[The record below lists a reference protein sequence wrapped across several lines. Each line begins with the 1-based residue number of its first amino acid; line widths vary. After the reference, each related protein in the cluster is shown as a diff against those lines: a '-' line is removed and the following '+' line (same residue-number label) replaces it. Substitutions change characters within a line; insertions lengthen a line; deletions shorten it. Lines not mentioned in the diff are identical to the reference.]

1 MRLFKSVDER
11 LSDIGFVK
19 TGESKQFGATYE
31 RINNEYGYV
40 QCFDLLHK
48 ANGRHLIQSYQKDI
62 NSDKFNNSV
71 GLSIYETKLA
81 LKKMKQLGYK
91 PTK

>member
-1 MRLFKSVDER
+1 MRLFKSIDER

-31 RINNEYGYV
+31 RINDKYNYV
-40 QCFDLLHK
+40 QCLDLLHK
-48 ANGRHLIQSYQKDI
+48 ANGRHLIQSYQKDV

-71 GLSIYETKLA
+71 GLSIYEAKLA
-81 LKKMKQLGYK
+81 VKKMKQMRYK
-91 PTK
+91 LIK